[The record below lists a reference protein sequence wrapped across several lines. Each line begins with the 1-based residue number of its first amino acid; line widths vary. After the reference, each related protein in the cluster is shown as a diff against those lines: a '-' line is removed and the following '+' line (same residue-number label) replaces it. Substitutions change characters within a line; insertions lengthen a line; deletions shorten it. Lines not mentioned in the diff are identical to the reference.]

1 MTKNVME
8 ILVHCIYINGSKLH
22 LLNNSKIGDYIELET
37 KPRIPCTNYCQM
49 QLDLLL
55 TLTYT
60 YKLLN
65 QGFLVF

>member
-1 MTKNVME
+1 ME
-8 ILVHCIYINGSKLH
+8 ILVQCIYINESKLH

-37 KPRIPCTNYCQM
+37 KPRIQRTNYCQM

-60 YKLLN
+60 
-65 QGFLVF
+65 